1 MINWDAQEPLLK
13 FESNIIESRINHVI
27 YPNGCHV
34 TDWSLTWSIM
44 KINFYLEELIS
55 RTILKMKILN
65 KPSASTIFY
74 GFKIFWADDSTL
86 KIVKFRFFKSETSW
100 SSGWTNFKSLEVLNF
115 DAFKI
120 DTFQKSDRY
129 HSKSVVNRSELVLK
143 TSRFKIL
150 LRYVSLKKC

>member
-1 MINWDAQEPLLK
+1 MIHPK
-13 FESNIIESRINHVI
+13 VKSRDRLE
-27 YPNGCHV
+27 V
-34 TDWSLTWSIM
+34 TWPLTWSIM

-150 LRYVSLKKC
+150 LRYVSLKKWWILKVYRILVYRSMFVYT